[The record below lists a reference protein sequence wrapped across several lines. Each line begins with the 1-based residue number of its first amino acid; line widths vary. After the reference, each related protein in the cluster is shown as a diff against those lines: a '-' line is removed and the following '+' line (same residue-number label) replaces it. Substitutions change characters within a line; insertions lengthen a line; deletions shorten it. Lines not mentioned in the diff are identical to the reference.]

1 MQRLDTLNDQEIKMF
16 DRIMARKILNVLE
29 AFIRIHQPQS
39 NVYEVSETYELK
51 LAQKYLMSPF
61 FDKKIRG
68 MADFK
73 EIFNKVENKRR
84 FTDENEIRMKGI
96 QVCRFLNL

>member
-1 MQRLDTLNDQEIKMF
+1 MQRLDTLTDHEIRSM
-16 DRIMARKILNVLE
+16 DRYMARKILNVLE
-29 AFIRIHQPQS
+29 AFIKIHQPQS
-39 NVYEVSETYELK
+39 NIFEVSETYELK
-51 LAQKYLMSPF
+51 IAQKYLMSPF

-84 FTDENEIRMKGI
+84 NTDENEIRMKGI
-96 QVCRFLNL
+96 QVCRYLNL